1 MPFKK
6 LKPEESRDATTLIAA
21 IEHKD
26 RRFRLFQML
35 FMVGTFVALIIIIGA
50 QQRTLDGVREQLTQA
65 QDVAKA
71 QSKQTNDSQETIL
84 RRLDCLAVYFSQRN
98 RTDLTIQDINKCT
111 LERNGTAQ
119 QFFTQEPGETPKTTP
134 TEQPPNLT
142 PSTLPTRESAQP
154 NQPINPIVIPPKE
167 DDGGI
172 TLDLPLIPPIHIP
185 SLF

>member
-6 LKPEESRDATTLIAA
+6 LKPEEHSSATALIAA

-26 RRFRLFQML
+26 RRFRLFQLM

-50 QQRTLDGVREQLTQA
+50 QQRTLDGVREQQQEA
-65 QDVAKA
+65 QQTAET
-71 QSKQTNDSQETIL
+71 QSKQTDKSQEIIL

-119 QFFTQEPGETPKTTP
+119 QFFTQKPGEEPKTTP
-134 TEQPPNLT
+134 TAQSSNLA
-142 PSTLPTRESAQP
+142 PAPTQ
-154 NQPINPIVIPPKE
+154 
-167 DDGGI
+167 
-172 TLDLPLIPPIHIP
+172 
-185 SLF
+185 